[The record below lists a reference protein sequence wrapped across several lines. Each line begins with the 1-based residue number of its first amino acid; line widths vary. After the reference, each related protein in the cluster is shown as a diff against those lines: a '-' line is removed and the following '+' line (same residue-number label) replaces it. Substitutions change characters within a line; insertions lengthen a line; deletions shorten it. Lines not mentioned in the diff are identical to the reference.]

1 MALCRTFLRLTISN
15 KSHLGL
21 LDLSDAFDCVDREIL
36 LARLQRCMGL
46 DGVVLSWLRSFLTDR
61 SQRSVKLWPKLVNF
75 LCSLNCC
82 SMFRRGRP
90 VALYALHGRPV

>member
-46 DGVVLSWLRSFLTDR
+46 DGV
-61 SQRSVKLWPKLVNF
+61 KLATIVP
-75 LCSLNCC
+75 
-82 SMFRRGRP
+82 
-90 VALYALHGRPV
+90 Y